1 MTASKRLSNDDDQE
15 EQFRVSSRTEVIA
28 ILRAL
33 AADNILVTVF
43 YGGPDN
49 FVVTRLLAV
58 NPQYEEIIFDGVS
71 NTAAKNSMRFAVN
84 LNVHAFH
91 NHIKIIFD
99 SDTAEPTLFEQQ
111 PAFRMRMPKSVI
123 RLQRRADY
131 RAKAPVLSAAT
142 VGLNKQGLEEPLH
155 VRITDISCGGL
166 SFSLQK
172 EKATFTDGDVFTD
185 CQLEMPQV
193 GVIDVAIEVRHVS
206 RYKDGAGRPM
216 QRYGCKFLQLSGA
229 KTTLIQRYIN
239 QIDVDRRK
247 FAGHQ

>member
-1 MTASKRLSNDDDQE
+1 MTASQQFPVDAEQE
-15 EQFRVSSRTEVIA
+15 EQYRVTSRTEVIA

-71 NTAAKNSMRFAVN
+71 NVAAKNAMRFAVG

-91 NHIKIIFD
+91 NHIKVIFD
-99 SDTAEPTLFEQQ
+99 SENAEPTLFEQQ

-142 VGLNKQGLEEPLH
+142 VGLNKQGLAEPLN

-166 SFSLQK
+166 SFSLNR
-172 EKATFTDGDVFTD
+172 EKAAFTDNDIFTE
-185 CQLEMPQV
+185 CQLDMPQV
-193 GVIDVAIEVRHVS
+193 GVIDVAIAVRHVA

-216 QRYGCKFLQLSGA
+216 QRYGCQFLQLSGA

-247 FAGHQ
+247 SAGHM